1 MTDNLIT
8 LLKDAIN
15 EKKKAVK
22 EYNNHLDKNLSDKI
36 EILDNLRNDIN
47 EITKIEISRLNEIVD
62 SFQMETEEK
71 ENMKK
76 ELDIIKALLTLN
88 QTEKTNYTLLAN
100 QLTIISSFLD
110 NLEVYI
116 DEKNG
121 EKQAIDPEYNHIVT
135 ITNKYKELLY
145 KIKNP
150 NTNELITDIDTILQL
165 FQDSNIAEEEK
176 QAILLAL
183 IKYNQEV
190 VKEKVK
196 ETHQKKKKVTEKE
209 LSHLLSC
216 YGYTWNKLDKK
227 YQEKIKK
234 HGIVKNI
241 EEVFNDCEKISKLNS
256 TIKRSIIKDIT
267 KKH

>member
-116 DEKNG
+116 DEKN
-121 EKQAIDPEYNHIVT
+121 EMTFNRNISYIYNKHFQT
-135 ITNKYKELLY
+135 CPFSNKFILLY
-145 KIKNP
+145 
-150 NTNELITDIDTILQL
+150 L
-165 FQDSNIAEEEK
+165 FNK
-176 QAILLAL
+176 
-183 IKYNQEV
+183 
-190 VKEKVK
+190 KE
-196 ETHQKKKKVTEKE
+196 
-209 LSHLLSC
+209 
-216 YGYTWNKLDKK
+216 
-227 YQEKIKK
+227 
-234 HGIVKNI
+234 
-241 EEVFNDCEKISKLNS
+241 
-256 TIKRSIIKDIT
+256 
-267 KKH
+267 

>member
-47 EITKIEISRLNEIVD
+47 EITKIEISRLNDIVD

-100 QLTIISSFLD
+100 QLTIIS
-110 NLEVYI
+110 
-116 DEKNG
+116 K
-121 EKQAIDPEYNHIVT
+121 
-135 ITNKYKELLY
+135 
-145 KIKNP
+145 
-150 NTNELITDIDTILQL
+150 
-165 FQDSNIAEEEK
+165 
-176 QAILLAL
+176 
-183 IKYNQEV
+183 
-190 VKEKVK
+190 
-196 ETHQKKKKVTEKE
+196 
-209 LSHLLSC
+209 
-216 YGYTWNKLDKK
+216 
-227 YQEKIKK
+227 
-234 HGIVKNI
+234 
-241 EEVFNDCEKISKLNS
+241 
-256 TIKRSIIKDIT
+256 
-267 KKH
+267 